1 MSPSPD
7 QLAPPAPSSHPPRTA
22 RVRLAAL
29 ASALLL
35 LGACRS
41 TGRPAEE
48 TSRADVAAP
57 VAESPAAEPE
67 DLESHLRRLRP
78 RVPAGFTV
86 VPEPPFVVIGEG
98 PPAKVRPHA
107 ATVRW
112 AVRLLRQEYFD
123 TLPSRPLDVW
133 LFAGEESYRAWAWR
147 LFHDRPAT
155 PYGYFSPSERAL
167 VMNIATGGGTLV
179 HELVHPL
186 IHADFP
192 DVPPWFNECLAS
204 LYEQSGEEDGRIVGY
219 PNWRLPA
226 LQRRLRDGRAIPLAR
241 LVGLSTS
248 DFYERGTGLE
258 TAEARYV
265 CLYLQEQDRLARF
278 YREFRAAAAGDPTG
292 VATLLRVTGEPDLAS
307 FERAWQAFVLGLS
320 PP

>member
-1 MSPSPD
+1 VLRAVL
-7 QLAPPAPSSHPPRTA
+7 LATPA
-22 RVRLAAL
+22 
-29 ASALLL
+29 L

-41 TGRPAEE
+41 GGRPAGDAA
-48 TSRADVAAP
+48 SADAVAAP
-57 VAESPAAEPE
+57 APSAAEPA
-67 DLESHLRRLRP
+67 DLAAHLRRLRA

-98 PPAKVRPHA
+98 PATAVEGYA

-112 AVRLLRQEYFD
+112 AVRLLREEYFD
-123 TLPSRPLDVW
+123 TLPARPLDVW
-133 LFAGEESYRAWAWR
+133 LFENEESYRAWAWK

-186 IHADFP
+186 IRADFP
-192 DVPPWFNECLAS
+192 AVPPWFNECLAA
-204 LYEQSGEEDGRIVGY
+204 LYEQSGEQDGRIVGY
-219 PNWRLPA
+219 PNWRLPN
-226 LQRRLRDGRAIPLAR
+226 LQRKLRDGRTIPLER
-241 LVGLSTS
+241 LFRLATA

-258 TAEARYV
+258 TAQARYL
-265 CLYLQEQDRLARF
+265 CLYLQHRDRLARF

-292 VATLLRVTGEPDLAS
+292 EATLLRVTGEPDLGS
-307 FERAWQAFVLGLS
+307 FERAWTAFVLGLAV
-320 PP
+320 P